1 MKEILEIL
9 NAIKADGISDERLAE
24 IRHTW
29 IELGLLLDAA
39 QSDDGVST
47 RVAVR
52 TWLHVG
58 KVEDLAR

>member
-29 IELGLLLDAA
+29 IELGSLLDAA

-52 TWLHVG
+52 AWLHVG